1 MNTAYWKNK
10 IMSDTFIN
18 TQNVFYIGL
27 SSTAPNSSGEGVSEP
42 EDGVGYARVQITSF
56 SSPSDGVVKNGNTIA
71 FPMSTGAWFTN
82 ETMASYWVMFDGAG
96 SNAHVLAWGPLT
108 NAREIESGAQ
118 VAIGSGAIQ
127 ITLHDALQT

>member
-42 EDGVGYARVQITSF
+42 GDGVGYARVQITSF

-127 ITLHDALQT
+127 IMLHDTLQT

>member
-42 EDGVGYARVQITSF
+42 GDGVGYARVQITSF

-71 FPMSTGAWFTN
+71 FPMSTGVWFTN

-127 ITLHDALQT
+127 ITLHDTLQT